1 MKNADAD
8 KYDLD
13 GYGIVFDIREGFLLS
28 VLFIHIHIQNS
39 NKICKNGTHKS
50 LDTKLLGIS
59 KAQ

>member
-13 GYGIVFDIREGFLLS
+13 GYGIVFDIRESFLLS

-39 NKICKNGTHKS
+39 NKICKKWYTQ
-50 LDTKLLGIS
+50 IS
-59 KAQ
+59 GYKIAWYI